1 MGFNYAKEKT
11 KFERQWTAIRKQCE
25 EAGMEQEA
33 IEDLH
38 DFDRDWFKSQ
48 RRYITH
54 LVDLPED
61 TAVEAILQASTGTIP
76 GDIPMPCAGY
86 CYQWLDEIEDERLL
100 QQLMLLSADNIDLL
114 TRLVFEGYT
123 QCEIAQQKKQNQKS
137 ISRQFQQIRKTL
149 EKCV

>member
-1 MGFNYAKEKT
+1 MRRSRNG
-11 KFERQWTAIRKQCE
+11 
-25 EAGMEQEA
+25 AGA

-48 RRYITH
+48 RRYINH
-54 LVDLPED
+54 LVDLPKD

-76 GDIPMPCAGY
+76 GDIPMPCAGS

-100 QQLMLLSADNIDLL
+100 QQLMLLSADDIDLL
-114 TRLVFEGYT
+114 TRLAFEGYT

-137 ISRQFQQIRKTL
+137 MSRQFQQIRKTL